1 MARYH
6 IGTAGW
12 SYEDWNGI
20 VYPETRV
27 RGFHPLV
34 FLAAFINIVE
44 INSTF
49 YRPPSPFIAA
59 SWLRRIEAFPD
70 FLLAVKLHQAF
81 THKGREFTAADAD
94 VFKTGIAPLRTG
106 GRLAAVLVQFPRSF
120 ANTPASLNHLGRLF
134 ELFAGYPLA
143 VEVRHGSWDVPEFYG
158 MLSEN
163 RAAFCNIDQPVFKNS
178 IKPSAVATN
187 PDFAYVR
194 LHGRNY
200 KNWFRKDA
208 GRDDR
213 YDYLYTKDE
222 LSEWTERI
230 RKLGAP
236 GGKVLIVTNNHYRGQ
251 ALANALQIKNMLS
264 GEKVEIP
271 ELLLRRYPELEEIVA
286 GIERGQKNLF
296 SESGHPPRKKDGGL

>member
-12 SYEDWNGI
+12 SYEDWDGI
-20 VYPETRV
+20 VYPETKP

-34 FLAAFINIVE
+34 FLAAFINIIEV
-44 INSTF
+44 NSTF
-49 YRPPSPFIAA
+49 YRPPSPFITA

-81 THKGREFTAADAD
+81 THKGPEFSAGDAD
-94 VFKTGIAPLRTG
+94 VFKTGIAPLRAG
-106 GRLAAVLVQFPRSF
+106 GRLAAVLVQFPWSF
-120 ANTPASLNHLGRLF
+120 ANTAASRDHLRRIF

-143 VEVRHGSWDVPEFYG
+143 VEVRHGSWDVPEFYA

-163 RAAFCNIDQPVFKNS
+163 QAVFCNIDQPLYKNS

-187 PDFAYVR
+187 PQLAYVR

-200 KNWFRKDA
+200 QNWFRKDA
-208 GRDDR
+208 DRDDR

-222 LSEWTERI
+222 LAEWTERI
-230 RKLGAP
+230 RKLGAS
-236 GGKVLIVTNNHYRGQ
+236 GGKVLVVTNNHYRGQ

-271 ELLLRRYPELEEIVA
+271 ELLLRKYPELEEIVA
-286 GIERGQKNLF
+286 KIERGQKNLF
-296 SESGHPPRKKDGGL
+296 VESKPRSGTKDGES